1 MKRKKIYLSGQ
12 ISGLEPEDAESAFNN
27 MEKILR
33 AQGYY
38 VVNPTRLGVSDVSGK
53 GWDYYM
59 KEGIKLLMDCDAIYM
74 LTGSSNSKGASIE
87 RQLAYDLGMP
97 IYIEADGDLQK
108 EILND

>member
-1 MKRKKIYLSGQ
+1 
-12 ISGLEPEDAESAFNN
+12 
-27 MEKILR
+27 ME
-33 AQGYY
+33 
-38 VVNPTRLGVSDVSGK
+38 NPIRLGVEYVSGK

-59 KEGIKLLMDCDAIYM
+59 RKGITLLMDCDAIYM

-108 EILND
+108 EILNG